1 MITSLIVCDTIRFNP
16 TERCHHL
23 GKLIN
28 ETEVPTFPAILELHI
43 LARLSKSEVNQ
54 PYELE
59 LQFLDDKG
67 HIRGLTEKKVV
78 YNHRSA
84 ERVPGADINFIMKGL
99 VVRGGNYQV
108 RLYIN
113 GHASYD
119 YPIHVAI
126 TDMKRSG

>member
-1 MITSLIVCDTIRFNP
+1 MITSLIVCDTIRFSP

-28 ETEVPTFPAILELHI
+28 EAEVPTFPAVLELHI
-43 LARLSKSEVNQ
+43 LARLSNSEVNQ

-67 HIRGLTEKKVV
+67 KIRGLTEKKVV
-78 YNHRSA
+78 YNNRSV

-113 GHASYD
+113 GQASYD
-119 YPIHVAI
+119 YPIHVLMMA
-126 TDMKRSG
+126 MKRSD